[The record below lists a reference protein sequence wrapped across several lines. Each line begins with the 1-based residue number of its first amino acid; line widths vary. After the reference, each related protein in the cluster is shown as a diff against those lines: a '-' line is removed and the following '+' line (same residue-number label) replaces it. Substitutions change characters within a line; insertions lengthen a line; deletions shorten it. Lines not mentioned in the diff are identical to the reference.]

1 MAERMTTD
9 APRPRPAAE
18 PRLPTLGEEITRP
31 GHLACPGCAVPLLA
45 RTFLKIAGPRTVF
58 CVPAC
63 CFAVIDGPFPYS
75 SAGVPFVHC
84 AFETAAVT
92 AAGVKAGLR
101 ARGQGDILVV
111 AWAGD
116 GGTFDIGI
124 QALSGAAERN
134 DDILYVCYDNEAYM
148 NTGIQRS
155 GSTPNGAWTTTTP
168 GGKQGRKKN
177 LGMIMAAHRIPY
189 FATVSP
195 GYYNDMVAKM
205 RRAISTKGF
214 RMLHALSS
222 CPPGWKMAEEHSL
235 TSTRLA
241 VDTRIFPLY
250 EVDDGRFR
258 VTVNPPQRP
267 VSEYLRL
274 QGRFAQLGAAGIE
287 AQQRAADEDWA
298 ALRARC
304 ERHGNVND

>member
-1 MAERMTTD
+1 
-9 APRPRPAAE
+9 
-18 PRLPTLGEEITRP
+18 
-31 GHLACPGCAVPLLA
+31 VPLLA

-101 ARGQGDILVV
+101 ARGQGDVLVV

-134 DDILYVCYDNEAYM
+134 DDFLYVCYDNEAYM

-155 GSTPNGAWTTTTP
+155 SATPELAWTTTTP
-168 GGKQGRKKN
+168 PAAMPKIQPKKN
-177 LGMIMAAHRIPY
+177 MGEIVCAHRVPY
-189 FATVSP
+189 FATAT
-195 GYYNDMVAKM
+195 VAYPEDLLAKFEKAGRM
-205 RRAISTKGF
+205 RGF
-214 RMLHALSS
+214 RMIHLLSP
-222 CPPGWKMAEEHSL
+222 CPPGWKAEERLGISL
-235 TSTRLA
+235 ARRA
-241 VDTRIFPLY
+241 VESRTFPLY
-250 EVDDGRFR
+250 EVEGGTKWRL
-258 VTVNPPQRP
+258 TVDVPKRP
-267 VSEYLRL
+267 VADYLKD
-274 QGRFAQLGAAGIE
+274 QGRFAHLTAAQVEMIQGHVDTEWEILKK
-287 AQQRAADEDWA
+287 RF
-298 ALRARC
+298 
-304 ERHGNVND
+304 G